1 MSNTRKNISII
12 FLIVIMLT
20 LMSIKARNL
29 QGTSLTH
36 KQAKALMKKYLPVVY
51 IHSSEQY
58 FPAAIEW
65 FNLDWSTTTMQ
76 DVNAVITSNYKG
88 PSSYQSNAPIYAS
101 FLQNSDGSSR
111 LIFFFLFGYNGCG
124 PQFEASAYVA
134 NGNISIN
141 KTESVCPAEVHW
153 SDLEGIEIYFK
164 ADLSVNN
171 LVYNYHQMKTFFSP
185 SQVAWEGTNPVV
197 YIANGSHATYINAG
211 NQNYYN
217 AWSDTE
223 TSYNTYGTLIDYTNN
238 SGNRWLSSNPRLLK
252 FNGNP
257 SKNISTDEMNFAFK
271 YYGRLGQQMQNE
283 SNNQITNDCNEV
295 AILIK
300 NYSTSTFNQIKS
312 AENSMTDFFQSES
325 VAPYSLGHPNRI
337 W

>member
-1 MSNTRKNISII
+1 
-12 FLIVIMLT
+12 MLT
-20 LMSIKARNL
+20 HMTIQETRFL

-36 KQAKALMKKYLPVVY
+36 KQAKALMKKYQPVVY

-65 FNLDWSTTTMQ
+65 FGLDWSTTTMQ
-76 DVNAVITSNYKG
+76 DANAVITSNYKG

-101 FLQNSDGSSR
+101 FLQNSDGTSR
-111 LIFFFLFGYNGCG
+111 LIFFYLFGYNGCG
-124 PQFEASAYVA
+124 PQFEASANALGV
-134 NGNISIN
+134 NIH
-141 KTESVCPAEVHW
+141 KTESVCPADVHW
-153 SDLEGIEIYFK
+153 SDLEGIEIYFN

-171 LVYNYHQMKTFFSP
+171 LVYNYHQWKTTLSI

-197 YIANGSHATYINAG
+197 YIANGSHASYTNAG
-211 NQNYYN
+211 NQNYYS
-217 AWSDTE
+217 AWSESGTG
-223 TSYNTYGTLIDYTNN
+223 YKTYGTLIDYTNN

-257 SKNISTDEMNFAFK
+257 SKNISTDEMNFAFN

-283 SNNQITNDCNEV
+283 SYSQITSVCDDIAS
-295 AILIK
+295 AIK
-300 NYSTSTFNQIKS
+300 YFSTSTYNKIKS
-312 AENSMTDFFQSES
+312 AENSMTDEFES
-325 VAPYSLGHPNRI
+325 VAPYSLGNPSRL